1 MLLQEVIRI
10 VLKQMQQY
18 YVDNDSRKK
27 ARTSSPDVYES
38 YWTRSP
44 NAQVSNWVYSINEQG
59 DTYGYS
65 YPGQEMGVLMMF
77 SITCEG

>member
-1 MLLQEVIRI
+1 SETNATIPYFVSS
-10 VLKQMQQY
+10 
-18 YVDNDSRKK
+18 DDRKK
-27 ARTSSPDVYES
+27 SKLSSPDTYES

-44 NAQVSNWVYSINEQG
+44 NASVSNWLYSVNEQG

-65 YPGQEMGVLMMF
+65 YPGQEMSILMMF

>member
-1 MLLQEVIRI
+1 MLIT
-10 VLKQMQQY
+10 
-18 YVDNDSRKK
+18 
-27 ARTSSPDVYES
+27 TSSPDVYES